1 MIYFAL
7 KGPSWIGDSR
17 IMSGGAYASMQLVSW
32 RSRSCRAIPQGT
44 DCAILVRFVNV
55 REGANIR
62 FRQDATQT
70 EEKYYLETVGT
81 EAAWIDDDQDGLM
94 NLYFVQSAAT
104 DFYKPPHPIRS
115 SLYHNNGDRTFS
127 DVTEKAGVGGEG
139 HHGQGVAVGD
149 FDNDGYP
156 DLYVTGY
163 GRAIL
168 YPNNAKGTVT
178 DVTAKAGV
186 ADESG
191 WSTSAGWFDSD
202 KDGWLDLVVTNYVPW
217 SPKDNTCAVHSGRD
231 TAPTVILET
240 TKGSTS
246 SFITTIM
253 TER

>member
-1 MIYFAL
+1 L
-7 KGPSWIGDSR
+7 DRLRSGRSDGPV
-17 IMSGGAYASMQLVSW
+17 L
-32 RSRSCRAIPQGT
+32 RS
-44 DCAILVRFVNV
+44 
-55 REGANIR
+55 IR
-62 FRQDATQT
+62 R
-70 EEKYYLETVGT
+70 
-81 EAAWIDDDQDGLM
+81 DGL
-94 NLYFVQSAAT
+94 F
-104 DFYKPPHPIRS
+104 KPPHPIRS
-115 SLYHNNGDRTFS
+115 SLYHNNGYGTFS

-202 KDGWLDLVVTNYVPW
+202 KDGWLDLVVTSYVPW

-240 TKGSTS
+240 TMRLKGYSG
-246 SFITTIM
+246 FIQAW
-253 TER
+253 R